1 MTEIIKKLN
10 TQLLFYTSVIGKEEV
25 AKELQNI
32 IDTLDY
38 HKSLIGVTVTECMSN
53 KEKIKVYIPVGSL
66 PGDVNRPI
74 YFNFVDEKYL
84 KLLPKYAVELIGNH
98 FVLTEGEYFKLEYN
112 FIKNTIKDYFLL
124 LVNEKNI
131 NHKEYEFNYDE
142 NGEKQFTISLLNILT
157 SNDSI
162 LLKYY
167 KEREKASEITRT
179 LCSVLEI
186 EPFNAFLQ
194 DSEYLGGL
202 IKTNNVRK
210 QSSKI
215 E

>member
-53 KEKIKVYIPVGSL
+53 KEKIKVYIPVRSL
-66 PGDVNRPI
+66 PSDVNRPI
-74 YFNFVDEKYL
+74 NSNFVDEKYL
-84 KLLPKYAVELIGNH
+84 QLLPKYAVELIGNH

-142 NGEKQFTISLLNILT
+142 NGEKQFTTSLLNILT
-157 SNDSI
+157 TNDSI
-162 LLKYY
+162 LLNYY

-215 E
+215 